1 MTPGRLLIAA
11 GLVFVLCGVLWE
23 LGVRAGRLPLD
34 IFISGKNVTFYFP
47 LGTSLLLSVLVPLL
61 LWFIDQR

>member
-23 LGVRAGRLPLD
+23 LGVRVGRLPLD
-34 IFISGKNVTFYFP
+34 IFISGKNATFYFP
-47 LGTSLLLSVLVPLL
+47 LGTSLLLSVLVSLL
-61 LWFIDQR
+61 LWFINRR